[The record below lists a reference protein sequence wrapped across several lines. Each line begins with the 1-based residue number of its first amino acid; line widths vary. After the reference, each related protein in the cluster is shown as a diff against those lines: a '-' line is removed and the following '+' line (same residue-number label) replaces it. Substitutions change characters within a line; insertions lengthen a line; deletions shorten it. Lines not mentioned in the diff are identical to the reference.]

1 LFSFLAEVL
10 FSYKLAVTSSKY
22 LHDTMLFTLLRST
35 MQFFE
40 STPIGRILNRF
51 SKDMNAVEFQLPIS
65 FKEFTYSVLDVLNN
79 AIMISYSTPW
89 FLAVLVPLTVFYILI
104 QVKENLFLLALY

>member
-1 LFSFLAEVL
+1 
-10 FSYKLAVTSSKY
+10 
-22 LHDTMLFTLLRST
+22 
-35 MQFFE
+35 
-40 STPIGRILNRF
+40 
-51 SKDMNAVEFQLPIS
+51 LPIS

-89 FLAVLVPLTVFYILI
+89 FLAVLVPLTVLYILI